1 MMTGRVNA
9 NRGAII
15 QVAIVGDNK
24 RLKSV
29 RAVIDTGFTGDLT
42 LPKAIIDELGFM
54 IRGIQEVI
62 LGDGSFQDFEM
73 YDGSVIWDGQ
83 MRRVEVN
90 AAETDSLIGMGLLED
105 YKLEIEGR
113 LGGEVKIT
121 PLSSAPVNTV

>member
-1 MMTGRVNA
+1 MITGRVNA
-9 NRGAII
+9 NREAII

-24 RLKSV
+24 RLRSV
-29 RAVIDTGFTGDLT
+29 RAVIDTGFTGDFT
-42 LPKAIIDELGFM
+42 LPKAIIDELGFT

-83 MRRVEVN
+83 VKRIEVN
-90 AAETDSLIGMGLLED
+90 TAETDSLIGMGLLED

-113 LGGEVKIT
+113 PGGEVKIT
-121 PLSSAPVNTV
+121 PLFAAP